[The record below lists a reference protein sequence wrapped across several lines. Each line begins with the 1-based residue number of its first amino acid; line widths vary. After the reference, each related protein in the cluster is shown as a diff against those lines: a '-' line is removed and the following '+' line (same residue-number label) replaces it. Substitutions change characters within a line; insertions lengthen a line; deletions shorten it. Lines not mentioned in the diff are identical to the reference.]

1 MCFQTDRIRIVLGIA
16 LAIACLLPAMA
27 CIHTPVG
34 YTGQV
39 KENTKEAFLFHDGT
53 NAHLVVRTELET
65 SGGLPATMAWVI
77 PLPSLPS
84 NYEVVGEQFFDEK
97 AELQLKLYH
106 PEAEG
111 AVTAAHIVG
120 GENSAIGVHGKH
132 IVGDYEIQPVEI
144 LNVQAGGELNA
155 WLSKKGFGTVPVE
168 NQRYYLTKG
177 AVFLA
182 IKLSG
187 LSGAAVKLKP
197 LHITYKANKLSLPLK
212 CSSHS
217 GIFDVTLY
225 VFTDRRLD
233 NGILYSSLL
242 SWSRVS

>member
-1 MCFQTDRIRIVLGIA
+1 M
-16 LAIACLLPAMA
+16 
-27 CIHTPVG
+27 
-34 YTGQV
+34 
-39 KENTKEAFLFHDGT
+39 
-53 NAHLVVRTELET
+53 
-65 SGGLPATMAWVI
+65 
-77 PLPSLPS
+77 PSLPS
-84 NYEVVGEQFFDEK
+84 NYEVVGERFFDEM
-97 AELQLKLYH
+97 AELPLKHYH

-111 AVTAAHIVG
+111 AVATAHIVG
-120 GENSAIGVHGKH
+120 GEDSAIVVHEKR

-144 LNVQAGGELNA
+144 LNDQAGGELNA

-182 IKLSG
+182 IKLRG
-187 LSGAAVKLKP
+187 IKGAAVKLKP

-212 CSSHS
+212 FSSHS

-233 NGILYSSLL
+233 NGILYASLL
-242 SWSRVS
+242 YSDRWGEFAAASLAAKALGLRKRVGNRKGFLTRFVGYRYNVEGRSVKDFLRDPAIDVSFK